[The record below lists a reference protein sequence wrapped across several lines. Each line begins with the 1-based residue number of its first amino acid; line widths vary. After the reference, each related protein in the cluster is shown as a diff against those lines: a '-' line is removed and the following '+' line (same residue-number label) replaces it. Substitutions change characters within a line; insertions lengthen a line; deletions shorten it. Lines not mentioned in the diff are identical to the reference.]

1 MCKKMYKLAHM
12 WATPHPLPTK
22 KRHQERF
29 ALDREAQRKAARWLQ
44 KKFLAE
50 VERIVAEIA
59 GIVDQEASRV
69 GRCWDCIR
77 KWHNRVSK
85 ILSP

>member
-1 MCKKMYKLAHM
+1 MCKLFTNSRILMVVG
-12 WATPHPLPTK
+12 PTQNK

-29 ALDREAQRKAARWLQ
+29 ALDREAQKKAARWLQ

-50 VERIVAEIA
+50 VERIVAESA
-59 GIVDQEASRV
+59 GIVDPEASRV

-77 KWHNRVSK
+77 KWHTRG
-85 ILSP
+85 

>member
-1 MCKKMYKLAHM
+1 MCKLFTNSRILMVVGHSPPASNQKN
-12 WATPHPLPTK
+12 K

-50 VERIVAEIA
+50 VERIVAESA
-59 GIVDQEASRV
+59 GIVDPEASRV

-77 KWHNRVSK
+77 KWHNRG
-85 ILSP
+85 